1 MNQPI
6 NKTRYVPFERPL
18 GRIAGY
24 LAEPEPGFVDP
35 YEAEERKAIQE
46 LEREEEIRINYHEKR
61 AKRAELAERAKRTG
75 DEENR

>member
-18 GRIAGY
+18 GRISGY

-35 YEAEERKAIQE
+35 YETEEREAIQE
-46 LEREEEIRINYHEKR
+46 LEREEEIRIDYHAKR
-61 AKRAELAERAKRTG
+61 AKRAELAKRSEQTSV
-75 DEENR
+75 EEK